1 MKKLLIF
8 GGTTEGRLLAD
19 FCDRHDLPAELS
31 VATAYG
37 SEVLPEF
44 RSVRVL
50 QGRKNAEEM
59 KSLLETGRFGLVLD
73 ATHPHAAEVSRE
85 IRSACAETGT
95 ELIRVLRAQDAPDA
109 RTELADRNLLF
120 CVSDAAEAA
129 SVAASLPGGIFLTTG
144 SKELPA
150 FSTLPKERLFARVL
164 PAAEALEACRE
175 AGIPSAHISA
185 MQGPF
190 TAELNEAMLRQ
201 TGCRILVTKDSGSR
215 GGFPEKLEACRRT
228 GAAAVVIGRPEPEE
242 GTTLSGT
249 FALLRERY
257 GLPDPEKIVICG
269 IGPGSVRCMSE
280 EVREE
285 ILRADLL
292 TGAGRMVETA
302 QAVRKDAGFPPA
314 EQAVT
319 WKAAEIADLPSAHP
333 GKRIAVLMSGDSGF
347 FSGTAGVRAELVRRG
362 FREVRVLPGISS
374 LSCLAAAC
382 GLPWERI
389 VPLSLHGRTVN
400 YSAVLR
406 RCGAVFL
413 TLSGRK
419 QLAEIAAALTE
430 EGLGRTRICAGE
442 ALSLPEERIWSFRAE
457 EAAAEKTSEAGASAD
472 AEKNTSLRDGRKL
485 PVCAILTA
493 PEGAGPLSPG
503 IPDSAFFREDKVPLT
518 KEELRAVI
526 ISKLHP
532 RFDAVCWDIGSGT
545 GGVTAELAMAAP
557 AGSVLSVECDAAAF
571 RVTRENIRRFGLLN
585 VTQVSGSAP
594 DCLADLP
601 APDCAFVGG
610 AHGQAETILERIFA
624 ENPAASAAVTAVTL
638 ETAAEL
644 FRLLKRYEA
653 AGYETEC
660 VQIAVSR
667 ARKAGTMSLL
677 TAQNPV
683 FLCVIRG
690 KSAAFRGKTEASRGR
705 AEV

>member
-19 FCDRHDLPAELS
+19 FCDRYGLPAELS

-37 SEVLPEF
+37 SEVLPGY

-50 QGRKNAEEM
+50 EGRKNAEEM
-59 KSLLETGRFGLVLD
+59 KALLETGSFGLVLD

-85 IRSACAETGT
+85 IRRACAETGT
-95 ELIRVLRAQDAPDA
+95 ELVRVLRAEDAPEP
-109 RTELADRNLLF
+109 RTELAGRGLLF
-120 CVSDAAEAA
+120 SAADAAEASA
-129 SVAASLPGGIFLTTG
+129 IAASLPGGIFLTTG

-150 FSTLPKERLFARVL
+150 FSALPKERLFVRVL
-164 PAAEALEACRE
+164 PGTEALEACRE
-175 AGIPSAHISA
+175 AGIPSARIIA

-190 TAELNEAMLRQ
+190 TAGLNEAMLRQ

-228 GAAAVVIGRPEPEE
+228 GAAAVVIGRPEKEE
-242 GTTLSGT
+242 GLTLSGT

-257 GLPDPEKIVICG
+257 RLPEPERIVICG
-269 IGPGSVRCMSE
+269 IGPGSARGMSE

-285 ILRADLL
+285 ILRAELL
-292 TGAGRMVETA
+292 AGAERMVEA
-302 QAVRKDAGFPPA
+302 ARAVRREAGFPPA
-314 EQAVT
+314 EQVVT
-319 WKAAEIADLPSAHP
+319 WKAAEIAELPALHP

-347 FSGTAGVRAELVRRG
+347 FSGTAGVRAELGKRG
-362 FREVRVLPGISS
+362 FRDVRVLPGISS
-374 LSCLAAAC
+374 LSYLAAAC

-389 VPLSLHGRTVN
+389 VPLSLHGRTAD

-413 TLSGRK
+413 TLSDGK
-419 QLAEIAAALTE
+419 QLAEIAAALTAQ
-430 EGLGRTRICAGE
+430 GLGQTRICAGR

-457 EAAAEKTSEAGASAD
+457 ESAASEKTAGAGASAAAEKDPA
-472 AEKNTSLRDGRKL
+472 AEEDRKL

-493 PEGAGPLSPG
+493 PEDARPLSPG

-532 RFDAVCWDIGSGT
+532 RFDSVCWDIGSGT

-557 AGSVLSVECDAAAF
+557 AGTVLAVECDAAAF

-601 APDCAFVGG
+601 APDCAFIGG
-610 AHGQAETILERIFA
+610 AHGQAEAILERIFA

-653 AGYETEC
+653 VGYETEC

-667 ARKAGTMSLL
+667 ARKAGTVSLL

-690 KSAAFRGKTEASRGR
+690 RTDAFRGRTEP
-705 AEV
+705 

>member
-37 SEVLPEF
+37 SEVLPGY
-44 RSVRVL
+44 RSVRIL

-59 KSLLETGRFGLVLD
+59 KALLTSGGFGLVLD

-85 IRSACAETGT
+85 IRSACGETGT
-95 ELIRVLRAQDAPDA
+95 ELVRVLRAEDAPEA
-109 RTELADRNLLF
+109 RTELAGRDLLF
-120 CVSDAAEAA
+120 RAADAAEAA
-129 SVAASLPGGIFLTTG
+129 SIAASLPGGIFLTTG
-144 SKELPA
+144 SKELSA
-150 FSTLPKERLFARVL
+150 FSALPKERLFARVL
-164 PAAEALEACRE
+164 PSAEALEACRE

-190 TAELNEAMLRQ
+190 TAEMNEAMLRQ
-201 TGCRILVTKDSGSR
+201 TGCRILVTKDSGIR
-215 GGFPEKLEACRRT
+215 GGFREKMEACRRT
-228 GAAAVVIGRPEPEE
+228 GAAAVVIGRPETEE
-242 GTTLSGT
+242 GMTLAET
-249 FALLRERY
+249 FQLLRERY
-257 GLPDPEKIVICG
+257 ALSGPEKIVICG
-269 IGPGSVRCMSE
+269 IGPGSAGCMTG

-285 ILRADLL
+285 ILRAELL
-292 TGAGRMVETA
+292 AGAARMVEAA
-302 QAVRKDAGFPPA
+302 QAVRRDAGFPPA

-319 WKAAEIADLPSAHP
+319 WKAAEIADLPAAHP
-333 GKRIAVLMSGDSGF
+333 GKRITVLMSGDSGF
-347 FSGTAGVRAELVRRG
+347 FSGTAGVRAELGKRG
-362 FREVRVLPGISS
+362 FRKVRVLPGISS
-374 LSCLAAAC
+374 LSFLAASC

-389 VPLSLHGRTVN
+389 VPLSLHGRN
-400 YSAVLR
+400 ADCSAVLR

-413 TLSGRK
+413 TLSDGK
-419 QLAEIAAALTE
+419 QLSEIAASLTA
-430 EGLGRTRICAGE
+430 EGLGRTRICAGR
-442 ALSLPEERIWSFRAE
+442 ALSLPEERIWSFLAE
-457 EAAAEKTSEAGASAD
+457 EIAAEETTAPGGDTAP
-472 AEKNTSLRDGRKL
+472 EKNNAAEALPAADDGRKL

-493 PEGAGPLSPG
+493 PEGARPLSPG
-503 IPDSAFFREDKVPLT
+503 IPDSAFFREDRVPLT

-526 ISKLHP
+526 ISKLRP
-532 RFDAVCWDIGSGT
+532 RFDSVCWDIGSGT

-557 AGSVLSVECDAAAF
+557 AGKVLAVECDPAAF

-601 APDCAFVGG
+601 APDCAFIGG
-610 AHGQAETILERIFA
+610 AHGQTEAILERIFA

-644 FRLLKRYEA
+644 FRLLKRYET

-690 KSAAFRGKTEASRGR
+690 KTEASRGR
-705 AEV
+705 AEA